1 MNKERTVLVGFFCFM
16 ALIAL
21 AIFGHAQALT
31 YNSSVNGREIQPST
45 VTATVC
51 LRTPADGSIFSANCD
66 GDSVTMK
73 SSTLTVG
80 GDAFSVGGSTLAVSG
95 GLVGIGLA
103 TPATALHVIN
113 PDGSGSGSIGM
124 GSSARAS
131 MGWYNTGQGTFDI
144 RNNFNSGDPNLIRF
158 FAAPNGGA
166 VAEVMQIRGGGLVGI
181 GTTSP
186 GEELDVNGEAI
197 FRSSVTIGYLTQ
209 LVVKSCS
216 LGLTTDAAGAI
227 TGCVA
232 SDESLKTGIEPVP
245 ESDYVI
251 DGLRPRL
258 YSWKSGSKRD
268 KRRHIGFVAQEVE
281 RVLPQAVVQAGENT
295 KGVDPNA
302 ILAVAIREIQSL
314 RKRVKELEKRK

>member
-1 MNKERTVLVGFFCFM
+1 MDSYRMDHQGVKKMNKERTVLVGFFCFM

-95 GLVGIGLA
+95 GLVGIG
-103 TPATALHVIN
+103 
-113 PDGSGSGSIGM
+113 
-124 GSSARAS
+124 
-131 MGWYNTGQGTFDI
+131 QGTFDI
-144 RNNFNSGDPNLIRF
+144 RNNFNSGEPNLIRF

-216 LGLTTDAAGAI
+216 
-227 TGCVA
+227 
-232 SDESLKTGIEPVP
+232 
-245 ESDYVI
+245 
-251 DGLRPRL
+251 
-258 YSWKSGSKRD
+258 
-268 KRRHIGFVAQEVE
+268 F
-281 RVLPQAVVQAGENT
+281 
-295 KGVDPNA
+295 
-302 ILAVAIREIQSL
+302 
-314 RKRVKELEKRK
+314 